1 MFRLAWFGLG
11 FATTHILLDSWTRLV
26 ELAQIGEEAQATADD
41 TASLSDDTASLST
54 IAYDGFETDGTGYA
68 TTNSSSESDE
78 DDAQQSDEESDE
90 DVENDPA
97 PP

>member
-26 ELAQIGEEAQATADD
+26 ELTQIGEEAQATANDD
-41 TASLSDDTASLST
+41 EST
-54 IAYDGFETDGTGYA
+54 LAYDEFETDSTGEG
-68 TTNSSSESDE
+68 TTNFGSESDE

-90 DVENDPA
+90 DVANDPA
-97 PP
+97 PPWFVSV

>member
-26 ELAQIGEEAQATADD
+26 ELTQIGEEAQATANDD
-41 TASLSDDTASLST
+41 EST
-54 IAYDGFETDGTGYA
+54 LAYDEFETDST
-68 TTNSSSESDE
+68 TTNFSSESDE

-90 DVENDPA
+90 DVANDPA